1 MRRPQR
7 LQRLQY
13 KAIFKSLNLIEKAI
27 TKNYTLKYPP
37 IFIISPP
44 RSGTTLTRQVLAST
58 FPTSYFSNFTSMSTL
73 HVGRPLPITTAYLV
87 KRFGQTDLGSF
98 ENSYGRT
105 HGRSAP
111 AEGETIWGHWFGKR
125 YEAVE
130 PEELTAE
137 QQAQMY
143 RAVAATETIFGA
155 PFLNKTTTLSLRI
168 RAVVKTFPNALFIQ
182 VTRDPLDSAQS
193 IYLARTTRY
202 QRWLGAMPKECEATE
217 KKSVVEQVCD
227 QIYYIEKNIAYERS
241 ILGDERF
248 TSVSYKDLCENPTR
262 EVGRIVEFLAGHGV
276 PAKLSKSLPDSF
288 KFSHGQK
295 IDETPYLVMKHYL
308 DNLYN
313 Q

>member
-13 KAIFKSLNLIEKAI
+13 KTIFKGLILIENAIAKEYTLRFPAIFIV
-27 TKNYTLKYPP
+27 
-37 IFIISPP
+37 SPP
-44 RSGTTLTRQVLAST
+44 RSGTTLTRQVLAWS

-105 HGRSAP
+105 LGRSAP

-125 YEAVE
+125 YEAVD
-130 PEELTAE
+130 PQELTPE

-143 RAVAATETIFGA
+143 RAVAATENILGA

-168 RAVVKTFPNALFIQ
+168 RAIVKTFPKALFIQ
-182 VTRDPLDSAQS
+182 VTRNQLDSAQS
-193 IYLARTTRY
+193 IYLARTNRY
-202 QRWLGAMPKECEATE
+202 HHWLGAMPKECEASE
-217 KKSVVEQVCD
+217 KKSIVEQVCD

-241 ILGDERF
+241 IIGDERF
-248 TSVSYKDLCENPTR
+248 TTVAYKDLCENPTR

-276 PAKLSKSLPDSF
+276 PAKISKSLPDSF

-308 DNLYN
+308 ESLYS

>member
-1 MRRPQR
+1 MRRPKQFQR
-7 LQRLQY
+7 LQF
-13 KAIFKSLNLIEKAI
+13 KAVFKGLSLLEKVI
-27 TKNYTLKYPP
+27 TKKYTLKFPP

-44 RSGTTLTRQVLAST
+44 RSGTTLTRQVLAWT

-87 KRFGQTDLGSF
+87 NRFVQTELGSF

-111 AEGETIWGHWFGKR
+111 AEGETIWGYWFGKR
-125 YEAVE
+125 YEAVD
-130 PEELTAE
+130 PQELPAE

-143 RAVAATETIFGA
+143 RAVAATENIFGA

-168 RAVVKTFPNALFIQ
+168 RAIVKTFPNALFIE
-182 VTRDPLDSAQS
+182 VDRDPLDSAQS
-193 IYLARTTRY
+193 IYLARTNRY
-202 QRWLGAMPKECEATE
+202 HHWLGAMPKECEASE
-217 KKSVVEQVCD
+217 KKSIVEQVCD
-227 QIYYIEKNIAYERS
+227 QIFYIEKNIAFERS

-248 TSVSYKDLCENPTR
+248 TTVAYKDLCENPTR
-262 EVGRIVEFLAGHGV
+262 EVGRIVEFLASHGV
-276 PAKLSKSLPDSF
+276 PAKISKTLPDSF

-295 IDETPYLVMKHYL
+295 IDEKPYLIMKQYL
-308 DNLYN
+308 EGLYG